1 MLSTIH
7 QWHWVDGKR
16 KSSCRYN
23 SRNFKEMLCYTLWL
37 SNSFDFFPCLTIKS
51 RHEYYSAVP
60 RKQLTHAQYTRS
72 MLVVLQIP
80 MLMIPKK
87 LTDSRTEYKAKLA
100 GIAMVEHNRNLFLF
114 CSLQELRLAFICLYF
129 AISLHLLN
137 RFVLNF
143 NLFF

>member
-1 MLSTIH
+1 MAKESRPAGTI
-7 QWHWVDGKR
+7 QEILKKCYVI
-16 KSSCRYN
+16 RYG
-23 SRNFKEMLCYTLWL
+23 FQTVLI
-37 SNSFDFFPCLTIKS
+37 FFPCLTIKS